1 MQKLTPMKMSKKRK
15 KGLCH
20 HCDEKWSV
28 RHKCKSM
35 KLYLIEEVQEEEGDY
50 VTVYEE
56 EEEADLGEEEGEIT
70 MCALLDSTSPSTMRV
85 IAIINGQKAMV
96 LIDTGST
103 HNFTDKGL
111 ATSLKLQVDSE
122 GCFRVKMANGQI
134 IKAKGDCKAIKF
146 KIQGL

>member
-1 MQKLTPMKMSKKRK
+1 
-15 KGLCH
+15 
-20 HCDEKWSV
+20 
-28 RHKCKSM
+28 M

-103 HNFTDKGL
+103 HNFMDKSL
-111 ATSLKLQVDSE
+111 VVSLKLQVNNE
-122 GCFRVKMANGQI
+122 NCFGIKVANG
-134 IKAKGDCKAIKF
+134 
-146 KIQGL
+146 